1 MVNDC
6 YVRWLEVRGKYEG
19 KPHEELVRLLHS
31 VTWRCLLAKD
41 RDEKAE
47 FRGGGHS
54 TEELVETITPAAKTG
69 DEETR
74 ILVNDVMKVK
84 ITPREREVCE
94 LLKHRRK
101 ATEIARELGL
111 SRDQVVRITRSIR
124 KKFEKAGLDN
134 LLPK

>member
-6 YVRWLEVRGKYEG
+6 YVHWLEVCAQYGD
-19 KPHEELVRLLHS
+19 KPLEERARLLRQAAQR
-31 VTWRCLLAKD
+31 VLLGNV
-41 RDEKAE
+41 RREKAE
-47 FRGGGHS
+47 IRGGGQS
-54 TEELVETITPAAKTG
+54 TEELIETITPAARSR

-74 ILVNDVMKVK
+74 ILVADVMRAKL
-84 ITPREREVCE
+84 TPREREVCE

-111 SRDQVVRITRSIR
+111 SRDQVVRSTRSIR

-134 LLPK
+134 LLPR